1 MKSATH
7 WGFFIVLGVL
17 VADSSVSAQN
27 LTAIRSRARALE
39 EQVAEIRGREFK
51 QAVEMELNGRP
62 GFGAYLER
70 RAELPRSVLHLED
83 LDRCVRKLGLYRGE
97 VVLERSYLQGVT
109 AIGVAAYYDFDAD
122 TLFLLSDDVA
132 VEHWEGRLA
141 IELYHGLQD
150 QYFDLNEF
158 FLDKAAPLNADE
170 LLARRA
176 VVEGEAS
183 YIGQILWE
191 VKWNGRIPSLGKL
204 QATIRFDLGRNVED
218 IRKGMAHGPATES
231 ESVAAARAAR
241 MDSIPGFAL
250 LQRVQVPG
258 FGMNLVNH
266 IRKQHQ
272 NWKQGWEHVDRLFT
286 DPPVSTE
293 QVLHPEKWLAGET
306 ADPLAWPPFEQ
317 ENLFD
322 EWELMHE
329 DTIGE
334 LTWRIIF
341 AEYGMEVAGE
351 RAAEG
356 WNGDRFAMFRSRDG
370 QALLYL
376 LYTSWDSN
384 GDAVE
389 FEDRYR
395 ELLAIK
401 YPSDDTR
408 YTLLRDRRDVLVLES
423 DRDVDTDRI
432 LAFMRTVRT
441 WDLEAIGAVDF
452 DGSGL
457 VDFNDFLL
465 FARNFGKDELASDYD
480 PVYDLNQDGQVNF
493 PDFLEFVMHFGK
505 STS

>member
-17 VADSSVSAQN
+17 VADASVSAQN

-70 RAELPRSVLHLED
+70 RAALPRSVLHLED

-176 VVEGEAS
+176 VVEGEAR
-183 YIGQILWE
+183 YIEEILWQIN
-191 VKWNGRIPSLGKL
+191 WNGRLPSLGVL
-204 QATIRFDLGRNVED
+204 QTAIRSSLGRSAQE
-218 IRKGMAHGPATES
+218 IRRGMAHGPSTES

-241 MDSIPGFAL
+241 MDSIPGFAV
-250 LQRVQVPG
+250 LQRAQVPG
-258 FGMNLVNH
+258 LGMNVVNH

-293 QVLHPEKWLAGET
+293 QILHPEKWLAGET
-306 ADPLAWPPFEQ
+306 ADRLAWPPFEQ

-334 LTWRIIF
+334 LRWRYVF
-341 AEYGMEVAGE
+341 AEFDMATAGE
-351 RAAEG
+351 SAAEG

-370 QALLYL
+370 RSLLYM
-376 LYTSWDSN
+376 LYTSWDSDD
-384 GDAVE
+384 DATE
-389 FEDRYR
+389 FQDLYAD
-395 ELLAIK
+395 LLVLK
-401 YPSDDTR
+401 YPSDGTR
-408 YTLLRDRRDVLVLES
+408 YTLSRERRDVLVLES
-423 DRDVDTDRI
+423 DRDVDTDGI

-441 WDLEAIGAVDF
+441 WDLEAIGALDF

-465 FARNFGKDELASDYD
+465 FARNFGKVELASDYD
-480 PVYDLNQDGQVNF
+480 QVYDLNNDGQVNF
-493 PDFLEFVMHFGK
+493 PDFLEFVRHFGR